1 MVVRPVYVLCFQS
14 YLFCYLLFCV
24 VFNFLLE
31 SCLRCIYI
39 YVYFLIEFFVLCQ
52 FDCIVIEVICH
63 LSFTTF
69 KYLPLHRYELITN
82 KILDVFYRLKK
93 MSYIRNISRH

>member
-1 MVVRPVYVLCFQS
+1 MFYVFSHICFAIYCFVS
-14 YLFCYLLFCV
+14 YLTFYSNCV
-24 VFNFLLE
+24 LGVFVFM
-31 SCLRCIYI
+31 
-39 YVYFLIEFFVLCQ
+39 YFLVEFFVLCQ